1 MRADYKGG
9 IISGTGACVN
19 AWNIPLI
26 AAMCMAT
33 ALAGC
38 NSTDAL
44 IPQVDVGVTTQS
56 TPLTQRD
63 LDRAA
68 SDSDQYANYRSA
80 PSQQS
85 NSYQAQ
91 SSNYPPQNT
100 LEAQAQ
106 ALQSDQP
113 RLSTRLYQQM
123 PAGSEPQQSQMLP
136 APVQSDEQDRTG
148 QSEQPMDMQQPVQQ
162 AVQPQPQT
170 QQASVAPQGAKGTIR
185 FLPIIGAPLAAVTP
199 LSRELGNS
207 ARSSGLTILSS
218 SDTAAENILKGYLSA
233 FEDGDNVNV
242 VYVWDVLD
250 GSGNRLH
257 RLQGQQSAP
266 KQGSDPWASANPQL
280 MQEIAKTS
288 IASYIQWKSDH
299 GN

>member
-1 MRADYKGG
+1 MPADYKGG

-68 SDSDQYANYRSA
+68 SDSDQYANQRRA

-91 SSNYPPQNT
+91 SSDYPPQNT

-123 PAGSEPQQSQMLP
+123 PQGSEPQQSQMLP
-136 APVQSDEQDRTG
+136 APVQSGSDNQTG
-148 QSEQPMDMQQPVQQ
+148 QSEQPIDMPQQPAQQ
-162 AVQPQPQT
+162 VAQPQT
-170 QQASVAPQGAKGTIR
+170 QQASVAPQAASGTIR

-207 ARSSGLTILSS
+207 ARTSGLTILSS

-250 GSGNRLH
+250 GAGNRLH

-288 IASYIQWKSDH
+288 IASYVQWKSDH
-299 GN
+299 SN

>member
-1 MRADYKGG
+1 
-9 IISGTGACVN
+9 VN

-26 AAMCMAT
+26 AVMCMAT

-68 SDSDQYANYRSA
+68 SASDQYASQRRA

-91 SSNYPPQNT
+91 SSDYPPQNT

-123 PAGSEPQQSQMLP
+123 PEGSEPQQSQMLP
-136 APVQSDEQDRTG
+136 APVQLDEQDQSN
-148 QSEQPMDMQQPVQQ
+148 QSEQPMDMQQPAQQ
-162 AVQPQPQT
+162 ATQPQPQT
-170 QQASVAPQGAKGTIR
+170 QTHQASLAPQAAKGTIR

-207 ARSSGLTILSS
+207 ARSSGLTILPS

-250 GSGNRLH
+250 GAGNRLH

-266 KQGSDPWASANPQL
+266 KQGGDPWASANPQL